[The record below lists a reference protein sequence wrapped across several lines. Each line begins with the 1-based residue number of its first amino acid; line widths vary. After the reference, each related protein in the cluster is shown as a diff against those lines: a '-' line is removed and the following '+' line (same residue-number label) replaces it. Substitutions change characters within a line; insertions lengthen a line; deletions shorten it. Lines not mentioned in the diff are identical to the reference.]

1 MKLCTSLVHPFLGR
15 VGENPLMF
23 QDEWMF
29 PFSVKHQLWETT
41 KMSVNDSTEG
51 NELRSKPWP
60 CIWIKSFQWCE
71 CVCVGMWTYR
81 SKIAKLY
88 LYKNMQCPTC
98 LWLLSLFMSFFLQFV
113 ALGPKQSKDV
123 NNNMRCFLVL
133 AAAGWKQRE
142 LCCSHGETQ
151 EWNHRQE
158 VGKEGYQSVRQ
169 QPGKLLRWH
178 ECRNNSCVLNLLLL
192 WSVDIPSHTVLI
204 RVTNQRVGYVTQPL
218 RC

>member
-1 MKLCTSLVHPFLGR
+1 
-15 VGENPLMF
+15 
-23 QDEWMF
+23 
-29 PFSVKHQLWETT
+29 
-41 KMSVNDSTEG
+41 
-51 NELRSKPWP
+51 
-60 CIWIKSFQWCE
+60 
-71 CVCVGMWTYR
+71 
-81 SKIAKLY
+81 
-88 LYKNMQCPTC
+88 
-98 LWLLSLFMSFFLQFV
+98 MSFFLQFV

-151 EWNHRQE
+151 EWNHYQE

-204 RVTNQRVGYVTQPL
+204 RVTNSVWDTWHSLCGARAGEWREAIFLYEPITYARVGACAWATALLSGCDHSGEFPCAQL
-218 RC
+218 QLH